1 MDSHI
6 LNTIRLQNDFSCL
19 VDLQPG
25 KLMLI
30 YRASKD
36 GFSVDNFHSFLIQK
50 MGDTIDNLTLI
61 RSDVGDIFGG
71 FTKLSWEQ
79 PQGVIFIIYII
90 YFFFFNR
97 N

>member
-36 GFSVDNFHSFLIQK
+36 GFSIDNFHQK
-50 MGDTIDNLTLI
+50 MGDTINNLTII

-71 FTKLSWEQ
+71 FTKLSWEK
-79 PQGVIFIIYII
+79 PQNAVIFMFLLYI
-90 YFFFFNR
+90 NR
-97 N
+97 IFI

>member
-1 MDSHI
+1 MMDSHI
-6 LNTIRLQNDFSCL
+6 LNTIRLQNDFSFL

-36 GFSVDNFHSFLIQK
+36 GFSVDNFHQK
-50 MGDTIDNLTLI
+50 MGDTINNLTLI

-90 YFFFFNR
+90 YFFFFN
-97 N
+97 

>member
-6 LNTIRLQNDFSCL
+6 LNTIRLQNDFSFL

-36 GFSVDNFHSFLIQK
+36 GFSVDNFHQKILNYNTFNEVRFL
-50 MGDTIDNLTLI
+50 
-61 RSDVGDIFGG
+61 
-71 FTKLSWEQ
+71 
-79 PQGVIFIIYII
+79 
-90 YFFFFNR
+90 
-97 N
+97 